1 MRTYLRSKIHRATV
15 TEANLEYMGSVTID
29 ATLMDQADIQEWEKV
44 LIADLTNGARLE
56 TYAIRGEP
64 GSGALE
70 INGAAAHLVK
80 KGDEVILMTFESAE
94 RPSEPRCVLV
104 DEKNKVYVLFFSNR
118 KAANVWEFCSYHR
131 HQ

>member
-104 DEKNKVYVLFFSNR
+104 DEKNRFVKYLTERPSTVPSF
-118 KAANVWEFCSYHR
+118 
-131 HQ
+131 